1 MASEDG
7 DEAPLS
13 DVKFRLIESE
23 AAPGA
28 SNGIPSVLFDATA
41 FGSRGSSFKNVTTV
55 ELYATAG
62 TWVTGSEMS
71 GDDATTLQYVAPMR

>member
-41 FGSRGSSFKNVTTV
+41 FGARGSSFKKQRR
-55 ELYATAG
+55 G
-62 TWVTGSEMS
+62 K
-71 GDDATTLQYVAPMR
+71 

>member
-7 DEAPLS
+7 VEAPLS
-13 DVKFRLIESE
+13 TVKFHLVDSE

-41 FGSRGSSFKNVTTV
+41 FGARGSSFKNVTTFM
-55 ELYATAG
+55 LYAAAG

-71 GDDATTLQYVAPMR
+71 RGDATTPQYVAPTR

>member
-28 SNGIPSVLFDATA
+28 SNGIPSVLFDAFLKKKVRQSTA
-41 FGSRGSSFKNVTTV
+41 VSI
-55 ELYATAG
+55 LYIHSC
-62 TWVTGSEMS
+62 VYY
-71 GDDATTLQYVAPMR
+71 L